1 VVKMLKYSTSKLYD
15 SLEKETISE
24 FGEEGKDV
32 FLLIWEIF
40 SEYMNISGNEE
51 NKFIDKSINLID
63 NFFENK

>member
-1 VVKMLKYSTSKLYD
+1 MLKYSTSKRYD

>member
-1 VVKMLKYSTSKLYD
+1 MLKYSTSKLYD

>member
-1 VVKMLKYSTSKLYD
+1 MLKYSTSKLYD

-63 NFFENK
+63 NFFKNK